1 MNILPVISVHPFEYT
16 GYSNQYRLRFP
27 CSFEYFYFMHPLPAW
42 FSKCLQSNHLL
53 LWLRN
58 VTKVVYKAQETSS
71 GFGVSRWQLR
81 IINLKSHAGFG
92 DQTHDFINVCHGTN
106 RLKSP
111 NLFRCCLDRNWFIP
125 LNSLV
130 SLSIHF
136 LFLPKYY
143 SCELYKLIHN
153 INISLTVSMFFS
165 GVVSWVLHQ
174 EHWANQ
180 NSCYSGKDIFEDFI
194 PSIAQFE
201 SRQRTSITPYRSP
214 FVIW

>member
-1 MNILPVISVHPFEYT
+1 MNVLPVISVHPFEYT
-16 GYSNQYRLRFP
+16 GYSNQYGLCCP

-42 FSKCLQSNHLL
+42 FSKCLQSNHLQ

-81 IINLKSHAGFG
+81 IINLKSHCGFG

-125 LNSLV
+125 LSSLV
-130 SLSIHF
+130 SPSIHF
-136 LFLPKYY
+136 LFLPKYH
-143 SCELYKLIHN
+143 SCELYKLLHKYF
-153 INISLTVSMFFS
+153 SHCVHDFFWGSVLSPTS
-165 GVVSWVLHQ
+165 GALSKSEQLL
-174 EHWANQ
+174 
-180 NSCYSGKDIFEDFI
+180 F
-194 PSIAQFE
+194 
-201 SRQRTSITPYRSP
+201 RQGHIWRLYP
-214 FVIW
+214 FNCTIWEQAEKQYHTI